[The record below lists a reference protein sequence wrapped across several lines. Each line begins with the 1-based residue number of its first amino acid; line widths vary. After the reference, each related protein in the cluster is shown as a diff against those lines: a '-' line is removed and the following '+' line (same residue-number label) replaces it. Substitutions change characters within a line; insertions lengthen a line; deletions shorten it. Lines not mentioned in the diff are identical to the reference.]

1 MARFLS
7 NILLPFPNSNDLNC
21 CSTGTNQNFI
31 IGCWYFLK
39 KRKLSVRTKTLL
51 FLAGFFLV
59 VFVSLWHCSHVFF
72 LPIKWWWFNIFLFF
86 VLWDLGV
93 VVVLNPKST
102 RVVTHFLN
110 CWGITISLNCMQISV
125 RFLGE
130 WLEVS
135 TRGFIKDDVCNGRL
149 HTFFSRKWLVL
160 AAKYYTSQKI
170 ILKLVKTYDI
180 LMK

>member
-1 MARFLS
+1 MEIANFWRKIASFYQLSEWNGNRQYVLELFFILAILTAFFYHFLFLRYLNSIMARFLS

-93 VVVLNPKST
+93 AVVS
-102 RVVTHFLN
+102 
-110 CWGITISLNCMQISV
+110 
-125 RFLGE
+125 
-130 WLEVS
+130 
-135 TRGFIKDDVCNGRL
+135 
-149 HTFFSRKWLVL
+149 
-160 AAKYYTSQKI
+160 
-170 ILKLVKTYDI
+170 
-180 LMK
+180 